1 MILSPKSKVQRTLA
15 VTSISTLSTP
25 LDLVPEHYMRHCPVS
40 YYDTV
45 KGSSGWSPT
54 LFTKHGPRWCSG
66 FLGQLLLQCPR
77 GHCKPNSKAL
87 MKSAAFNTETWVSQ
101 WKSIPWCWSPCK
113 IIISKGYNSGKLRK
127 KQTYIL
133 NYWKVHSK
141 VSGVYRQIYSYMQT
155 NIYSGKNLNW
165 SFWQELFP

>member
-1 MILSPKSKVQRTLA
+1 MILSPKSKVQSTLE

-25 LDLVPEHYMRHCPVS
+25 LNLVPEHYMRHCLVS
-40 YYDTV
+40 YYDIV

-54 LFTKHGPRWCSG
+54 LFTKHGPRWYRG

-87 MKSAAFNTETWVSQ
+87 MKSAAFNTETWISQ
-101 WKSIPWCWSPCK
+101 WKSIPWSWSPWIEYTCK
-113 IIISKGYNSGKLRK
+113 IIISKGYNSGKLKK

-133 NYWKVHSK
+133 NYWKVHWSFCC
-141 VSGVYRQIYSYMQT
+141 IQT
-155 NIYSGKNLNW
+155 NIFLYAN
-165 SFWQELFP
+165 